1 MSSND
6 NIKVAI
12 KVRPLIKR
20 EKDARQSSQWRI
32 QADTIECLHMTHPNT
47 KYSFGK
53 KNYLSLQETR

>member
-1 MSSND
+1 MAASID

-20 EKDARQSSQWRI
+20 EVEARQNIQWRI
-32 QADTIECLHMTHPNT
+32 QGDTIECTNPLYSAN

-53 KNYLSLQETR
+53 LFC